1 MAQFETGYPPFR
13 SGDNQQA
20 YDLGCQL
27 LDLQDR
33 LLVKHKNKR
42 VRAMLQ
48 LDMPRQETEL
58 FWVNFALRE
67 AVHNTGALTQEQYI
81 QVLCHVARWNWR
93 LEFLATELGL

>member
-1 MAQFETGYPPFR
+1 MAQFETGYPLLR
-13 SGDNQQA
+13 SGDNQHA

-33 LLVKHKNKR
+33 LLVKHKIKR

-48 LDMPRQETEL
+48 LDKPRQETEL
-58 FWVNFALRE
+58 FWLNLALSE
-67 AVHNTGALTQEQYI
+67 AVHNTGALTQQQHS

-93 LEFLATELGL
+93 LESLATELGL